1 MSIAIFNCSATAMMT
16 LGFSALR
23 SLADSSLIRSLA
35 VVVNSAIPSI
45 SKIMETKAQ
54 PQYE

>member
-1 MSIAIFNCSATAMMT
+1 
-16 LGFSALR
+16 
-23 SLADSSLIRSLA
+23 LADSSLIRSLA